1 MILKALSKPR
11 SSKQH
16 LIIHMKVILLAIIG
30 VLLWQSDSARTF
42 ASDTLYKAAEI
53 IEPDVSD
60 RTIGETIDS
69 FRTDLQTLDVSKLIN
84 LSFLCLHFHSLL

>member
-1 MILKALSKPR
+1 
-11 SSKQH
+11 
-16 LIIHMKVILLAIIG
+16 MKVILLAIIG
-30 VLLWQSDSARTF
+30 ILLWQSDSARTF

-69 FRTDLQTLDVSKLIN
+69 FLN
-84 LSFLCLHFHSLL
+84 

>member
-1 MILKALSKPR
+1 MEKISSRTKISLTVDISWLMLKALSKPR

-30 VLLWQSDSARTF
+30 ILLWQSDSARSFT
-42 ASDTLYKAAEI
+42 ADTLYKAAEI

-69 FRTDLQTLDVSKLIN
+69 FLN
-84 LSFLCLHFHSLL
+84 